1 VTSYERVSSRQ
12 RLSARQAATA
22 RDQGLRRVRKLTF
35 RIGVVAA
42 AAGAVIGAKFA
53 HFTAPS
59 IHLPSG
65 FNSSGSSSGGST
77 FSGSNSAGNSG
88 ISSSSGITPVSGGG
102 MTTSGGS

>member
-1 VTSYERVSSRQ
+1 VTSYDHVSSRQ

-42 AAGAVIGAKFA
+42 AAGALIGAKFA
-53 HFTAPS
+53 HLTAPS
-59 IHLPSG
+59 IHLPSLDG
-65 FNSSGSSSGGST
+65 NSGSSGGGT
-77 FSGSNSAGNSG
+77 FSNSGNSG
-88 ISSSSGITPVSGGG
+88 VSSSSGITPISGGG